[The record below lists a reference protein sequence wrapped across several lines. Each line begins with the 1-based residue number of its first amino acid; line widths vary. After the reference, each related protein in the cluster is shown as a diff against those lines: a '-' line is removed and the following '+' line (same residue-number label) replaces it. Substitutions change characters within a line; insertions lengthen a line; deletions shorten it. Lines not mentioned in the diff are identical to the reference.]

1 MEYLELFSAS
11 VQTHQTELDIDS
23 LTSFCYNVQRK
34 HNKGVELSNLGGWQS
49 GNIKN
54 NPHPEFVKLL
64 SEIQT
69 ATDIYHNKLQFKK
82 EFKQ

>member
-1 MEYLELFSAS
+1 MKYLEIFSACI
-11 VQTHQTELDIDS
+11 QTYQTKLDIDS
-23 LTSFCYNVQRK
+23 LTSFCYEVKRR
-34 HNKGVELSNLGGWQS
+34 HNEGVTLSNLGGWQS

-69 ATDIYHNKLQFKK
+69 SANAYHNLSLIHI
-82 EFKQ
+82 